1 MQFEASV
8 RPYHIPLVTVPRM
21 RMRLPAFPPFPT
33 SLPKTL
39 SAQTRAKKGPT
50 STHSKII
57 NHYLSMYT
65 QLVES
70 PVFL

>member
-1 MQFEASV
+1 MRFEAFV
-8 RPYHIPLVTVPRM
+8 RPQQIPLVMVS
-21 RMRLPAFPPFPT
+21 RMRLPAFPPTPT

-39 SAQTRAKKGPT
+39 SAQTRACKGPV
-50 STHSKII
+50 STRSKII